1 MAANYGAAFDYLEA
15 RDCGADE
22 VRGAGG
28 RALRAGRPA
37 NMAPT
42 GWGRAKRRR
51 KCAQA
56 NPCAKC
62 TAPLKRCL
70 TCEEGGE

>member
-1 MAANYGAAFDYLEA
+1 MANYGAAFDYLEA

-37 NMAPT
+37 DMAPT

-51 KCAQA
+51 DCQTCNEPINPKSKCAT
-56 NPCAKC
+56 C
-62 TAPLKRCL
+62 T
-70 TCEEGGE
+70 EEVARG

>member
-1 MAANYGAAFDYLEA
+1 MANYGAAFDYLEA

-37 NMAPT
+37 DYAPT

-51 KCAQA
+51 ECQKCNEPIGPKSKCAT
-56 NPCAKC
+56 C
-62 TAPLKRCL
+62 T
-70 TCEEGGE
+70 EEVARG